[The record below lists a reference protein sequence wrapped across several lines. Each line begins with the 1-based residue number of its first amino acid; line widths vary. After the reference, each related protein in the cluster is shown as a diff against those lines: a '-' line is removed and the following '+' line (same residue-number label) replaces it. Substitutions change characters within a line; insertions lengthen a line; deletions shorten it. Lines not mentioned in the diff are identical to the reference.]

1 MIKVG
6 FIAISAVLLASV
18 NGSIYDFVDNLP
30 DTEIDNDAYKSVQ
43 DIVQENGFGFEQ
55 YFVTTEDNYILN
67 LHRIPG
73 YFNESH
79 VKNTT
84 AGIPRKPVVLLQHGI
99 EADSVSWMLN
109 E

>member
-6 FIAISAVLLASV
+6 FIAISAVLLAIV

-55 YFVTTEDNYILN
+55 YFVTTEDNYILT
-67 LHRIPG
+67 LMRVTG
-73 YFNESH
+73 H
-79 VKNTT
+79 VSETPSDKK
-84 AGIPRKPVVLLQHGI
+84 KPVVFL
-99 EADSVSWMLN
+99 
-109 E
+109 